1 MEKMVMD
8 QLDDYYKGKKVLVT
22 GHTGFKG
29 AWLSIILKKLGAEVI
44 GIAKDPK
51 TKKDIYHQ
59 AHLERA
65 VKDYRQDISNL
76 EEILKVFKKEQ
87 PEVVFHLAAQALVLD
102 SYSEPLETFQTN
114 IMGTVNILE
123 AIRKTD
129 TVKTAVFITTDK
141 VYENKEW
148 IWPYREDEPIG
159 GYDPYS
165 ASKGAAEIVIAS
177 YRNSFFNP
185 KSYKRHGV
193 SVASVRAGNVIGGGD
208 WSANRIIPDCVR
220 SLRRNQIIEVRNPR
234 AQRPWQHVLEP
245 LFGYLILG
253 SKMMENPLDYNEAW
267 NFGPEMTNV
276 VDVEVLVQKIISFY
290 GEGQW
295 KDISEPNALHEAN
308 YLSLDINKVK
318 NRLQWK
324 PILDIDTTLEM
335 TVKWY
340 KEYQNQ
346 DVLNLCNKQIEQYIE
361 LWRSRNGK

>member
-1 MEKMVMD
+1 
-8 QLDDYYKGKKVLVT
+8 
-22 GHTGFKG
+22 
-29 AWLSIILKKLGAEVI
+29 
-44 GIAKDPK
+44 
-51 TKKDIYHQ
+51 
-59 AHLERA
+59 
-65 VKDYRQDISNL
+65 
-76 EEILKVFKKEQ
+76 
-87 PEVVFHLAAQALVLD
+87 
-102 SYSEPLETFQTN
+102 
-114 IMGTVNILE
+114 MGTVNILE